1 MYMPF
6 HFSLRSIFC
15 LVTAV
20 IFLPMTAAVPTD
32 AGQKPP
38 EEQPMDFAL
47 VHDGNC
53 NETCVQWISAEG
65 AITADTPK
73 RFKTLL
79 RSLKGRK
86 LPVVLQSHGGDV
98 DAALSIG
105 RMIRAAG
112 LETAVGRTQLSDC
125 PMLEPRCAQKIV
137 RNGWSVGEVHAGG
150 AYCFSACPL
159 ALAGGKV
166 RAAAVTS
173 NIGLHQ
179 ITNGRKNSDYGTAGR
194 RNLDAIST
202 RSDPV
207 LKRRL
212 SIYLDEMGVSRDDV
226 FAMMGLATPEGL
238 YHVQTAEALRSGII
252 TKLFSGADEPGYVV
266 HATDPKASE
275 DVVE

>member
-1 MYMPF
+1 MPIRF
-6 HFSLRSIFC
+6 NLRSTFY
-15 LVTAV
+15 LV
-20 IFLPMTAAVPTD
+20 AAVFFLSVIASVPAD

-38 EEQPMDFAL
+38 EERPMDFAL

-53 NETCVQWISAEG
+53 KETCIQWISAEG
-65 AITADTPK
+65 AITSDTPK

-79 RSLKGRK
+79 RNLKGQEF
-86 LPVVLQSHGGDV
+86 PVVFQSYGGDV

-112 LETAVGRTQLSDC
+112 FETAIGRTRLNDC

-137 RNGWSVGEVHAGG
+137 RNGWSEGEVHAGG

-166 RAAAVTS
+166 RAAGATS
-173 NIGLHQ
+173 DIGLHQ
-179 ITNGRKNSDYGTAGR
+179 ITNGRKNSGYGTAGR

-207 LKRRL
+207 LKRML

-238 YHVQTAEALRSGII
+238 YRVQNAEALRSGLI
-252 TKLFSGADEPGYVV
+252 TKVFSDTEEPGYVR
-266 HATDPKASE
+266 HAADPQVSE